1 MDGHGVMRINKL
13 LVVICVFL
21 IFFIGYLFLSKNEK
35 VNQDEK
41 NIGLINQNEKN
52 QDVSQVSGKNDNWAG
67 GKNLNSE
74 LNKKIALNMTE
85 DKFEKIMKEG
95 LANGVVY
102 TSLNDFDEITSASI
116 KQALKNLNDK
126 GSLSGGVKTNEFSDL
141 EKARENLR
149 DKTLD
154 KMVKDLDGFKSTPNE
169 ILEQYSLKLTG
180 AQNFGSYNKG
190 EGWSGIYKLYE
201 NNKRKIEIEQIHLK
215 PEISTQ
221 QLVKEALNSS
231 LANDTPAIYEKLP
244 SEMLQK
250 LTFVSDRN
258 YYQINAYNL
267 SENELIA
274 IANSIIK
281 SPEK

>member
-13 LVVICVFL
+13 LVVICVFV

-35 VNQDEK
+35 VSQDEK

-201 NNKRKIEIEQIHLK
+201 NNKSKIEIEQIHLK
-215 PEISTQ
+215 PEKSTQ

>member
-1 MDGHGVMRINKL
+1 MRINKL
-13 LVVICVFL
+13 LVVICVFV

-35 VNQDEK
+35 VSQDEK

-201 NNKRKIEIEQIHLK
+201 NNKSKIEIEQIHLK
-215 PEISTQ
+215 PEKSTQ

>member
-1 MDGHGVMRINKL
+1 
-13 LVVICVFL
+13 
-21 IFFIGYLFLSKNEK
+21 
-35 VNQDEK
+35 
-41 NIGLINQNEKN
+41 
-52 QDVSQVSGKNDNWAG
+52 
-67 GKNLNSE
+67 
-74 LNKKIALNMTE
+74 MTE
-85 DKFEKIMKEG
+85 DKFDKIMKEG
-95 LANGVVY
+95 LVNGVIY
-102 TSLNDFDEITSASI
+102 TSLNELDEITRASI
-116 KQALKNLNDK
+116 KQALKNLNEK

-141 EKARENLR
+141 EKVRENLR

-154 KMVKDLDGFKSTPNE
+154 EMVKDLDGFKSTPNK
-169 ILEQYSLKLTG
+169 ILEQYGLQLTG
-180 AQNFGSYNKG
+180 AQNFGSYNQG

-201 NNKRKIEIEQIHLK
+201 NNKSKVEIEQIHLK
-215 PEISTQ
+215 PEKSTQ

-267 SENELIA
+267 SENELIE

>member
-1 MDGHGVMRINKL
+1 MRIVKL
-13 LVVICVFL
+13 LVVILGFL
-21 IFFIGYLFLSKNEK
+21 IFLIGYMYLSTKGT
-35 VNQDEK
+35 VS
-41 NIGLINQNEKN
+41 QNEKK
-52 QDVSQVSGKNDNWAG
+52 QDVSQVSGKNDDWANA
-67 GKNLNSE
+67 KNLNPE

-85 DKFEKIMKEG
+85 DKFDKIMKEG
-95 LANGVVY
+95 LVNGVIY
-102 TSLNDFDEITSASI
+102 TSLNELDEITRASI
-116 KQALKNLNDK
+116 KQALKNLNEK

-141 EKARENLR
+141 EKVRENLR

-154 KMVKDLDGFKSTPNE
+154 EMVKDLDGFKSTPNK
-169 ILEQYSLKLTG
+169 ILEQYGLQLTG
-180 AQNFGSYNKG
+180 AQNFGSYNQG

-201 NNKRKIEIEQIHLK
+201 NNKSKVEIEQIHLK
-215 PEISTQ
+215 PEKSTQ

-250 LTFVSDRN
+250 LTFVSDRY

-267 SENELIA
+267 SKNELIE

>member
-1 MDGHGVMRINKL
+1 MRIVKL
-13 LVVICVFL
+13 LVVILGFL
-21 IFFIGYLFLSKNEK
+21 ICLIGYMYLSTKGT
-35 VNQDEK
+35 VS
-41 NIGLINQNEKN
+41 QNEKN
-52 QDVSQVSGKNDNWAG
+52 QDVSQVSGKNDDWAS
-67 GKNLNSE
+67 GKNLNPE

-85 DKFEKIMKEG
+85 DKFDKIMKEG
-95 LANGVVY
+95 LVNGVIY
-102 TSLNDFDEITSASI
+102 TSLNELDEITRASI
-116 KQALKNLNDK
+116 KQALKNLNEK

-141 EKARENLR
+141 EKVRENLR

-154 KMVKDLDGFKSTPNE
+154 EMVKDLDGFKSTPNK
-169 ILEQYSLKLTG
+169 ILEQYGLQLTG
-180 AQNFGSYNKG
+180 AQNFGSYNQG

-201 NNKRKIEIEQIHLK
+201 NNKSKVELEQIHLK
-215 PEISTQ
+215 PEKSTQ
-221 QLVKEALNSS
+221 QLVKESLNSS

-267 SENELIA
+267 SENELIE

>member
-1 MDGHGVMRINKL
+1 MRINKL

-35 VNQDEK
+35 VSQDEK
-41 NIGLINQNEKN
+41 NISLTSQNEKN

-74 LNKKIALNMTE
+74 LNKKIALNITE

-102 TSLNDFDEITSASI
+102 TSLNDFDEITRASI

-126 GSLSGGVKTNEFSDL
+126 RSLTGGVKTNEFSDL

-201 NNKRKIEIEQIHLK
+201 NNKSKIEIEQIHLK

-231 LANDTPAIYEKLP
+231 LANDTPAIYENLP
-244 SEMLQK
+244 PEMLQK